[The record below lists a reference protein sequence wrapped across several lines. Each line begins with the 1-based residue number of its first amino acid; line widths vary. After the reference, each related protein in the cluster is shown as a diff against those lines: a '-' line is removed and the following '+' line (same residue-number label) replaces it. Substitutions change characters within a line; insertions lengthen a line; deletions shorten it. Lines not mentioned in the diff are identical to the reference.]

1 MNTARAAH
9 AAVTHRSSSM
19 TAAGGVLALAFIFAL
34 CGPASAQGQSGA
46 GAKPE
51 ALDEAGPPPLKY
63 IPEEVRSRL
72 AAAKDMKDRTKLC
85 LALAEERLEAA
96 AAQAE
101 AERYEA
107 ATSELGVYEA
117 LVKDA
122 IRFLQNSGRTTN
134 KQRDLFKR
142 IEMTL
147 RAHTTKLETIRRAMP
162 AHSGVYAQAALEF
175 TREARAEALNSFFD
189 DTVITDAPAPRAAE
203 GERARGNAL
212 ASPSKDGRP

>member
-1 MNTARAAH
+1 MNTVRATH
-9 AAVTHRSSSM
+9 AATHRASSI
-19 TAAGGVLALAFIFAL
+19 TAAGGLLALLLAL
-34 CGPASAQGQSGA
+34 GGAASAQAQTGAAAGQESH
-46 GAKPE
+46 
-51 ALDEAGPPPLKY
+51 DEAGPPPLKY

-72 AAAKDMKDRTKLC
+72 ATAKDLKDRTKLC
-85 LALAEERLEAA
+85 LTLAEERLAAA

-122 IRFLQNSGRTTN
+122 IRFLQTSGPTTN

-142 IEMTL
+142 IELAL
-147 RAHTTKLETIRRAMP
+147 RAHTTKLETIRRGMP

-175 TREARAEALNSFFD
+175 AREARAEALNSFFD
-189 DTVITDAPAPRAAE
+189 DTVIRTEPPAARAAE

-212 ASPSKDGRP
+212 ATQSKDGRP

>member
-34 CGPASAQGQSGA
+34 CGPASAQSQT

-85 LALAEERLEAA
+85 LTLAEERLEAA

-134 KQRDLFKR
+134 KHRDLFKR
-142 IEMTL
+142 IELTL
-147 RAHTTKLETIRRAMP
+147 RAHTTKIETIRRGMP
-162 AHSGVYAQAALEF
+162 AHSSVYAQAALEF

-189 DTVITDAPAPRAAE
+189 DTVITDSPAPRAAE